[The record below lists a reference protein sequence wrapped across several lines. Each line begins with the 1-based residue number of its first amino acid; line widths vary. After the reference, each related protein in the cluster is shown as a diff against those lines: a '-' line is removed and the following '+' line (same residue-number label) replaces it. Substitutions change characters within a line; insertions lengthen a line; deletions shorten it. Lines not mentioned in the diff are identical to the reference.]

1 MPIKAENKGR
11 YPAAWKI
18 IRRDILNRAGDRC
31 EKCKAPNGGMI
42 ARGAGKDDG
51 TYMTEDAKVF
61 CADTGEYLGRCR
73 MSDYHVAR
81 MVRVVLTIAHLDHTP
96 ENCDT
101 ANLRAWCQRCHLR
114 YDAEHHANTARETRR
129 ARKALGDLFADGAA
143 PAKARAAIARATG
156 EQP

>member
-1 MPIKAENKGR
+1 MTTLYKKIGRRYHPCAEHEEWDS
-11 YPAAWKI
+11 YH
-18 IRRDILNRAGDRC
+18 AG
-31 EKCKAPNGGMI
+31 
-42 ARGAGKDDG
+42 
-51 TYMTEDAKVF
+51 
-61 CADTGEYLGRCR
+61 
-73 MSDYHVAR
+73 
-81 MVRVVLTIAHLDHTP
+81 AHLDHTP